1 MMWREFVSLN
11 SYWQSVNYCEKLR
24 IILGTTAEIRNNA
37 VLLHKG
43 KRIKVLEFQHV
54 KPGKGGA
61 FVRTKLKDIQTGKI
75 IDETFNAGARI
86 EIIRVEVKSM
96 QYLYNDGDV
105 FIFMDNKTY
114 DQITVSESTI
124 NRGKDFLVA
133 GINVDL
139 LFDGQEILD
148 IRIPAHVVLQVTDTE
163 PGFKGNTATGATKPA
178 TLETG
183 FIIQVPLFVS
193 SDDKIKIDT
202 RTGQY
207 IERAK

>member
-1 MMWREFVSLN
+1 MWREFVNLN
-11 SYWQSVNYCEKLR
+11 SYWKLVNYCEKLG

-43 KRIKVLEFQHV
+43 KRMKVLEFQHV

-86 EIIRVEVKSM
+86 EIIRVEVKPM
-96 QYLYNDGDV
+96 QYLYNDGDF

-133 GINVDL
+133 GMNVDL

>member
-1 MMWREFVSLN
+1 MWREFVSLN
-11 SYWQSVNYCEKLR
+11 SYWQSVNYCEKLGM
-24 IILGTTAEIRNNA
+24 ILGTTAEIRNNA

-43 KRIKVLEFQHV
+43 KRMKVLEFQHV

-86 EIIRVEVKSM
+86 EIIRVEVKPM
-96 QYLYNDGDV
+96 QYLYNDGDF

-133 GINVDL
+133 GMNVDL

>member
-1 MMWREFVSLN
+1 MWREFVNLN
-11 SYWQSVNYCEKLR
+11 SYWQSVNYCEKLG

-43 KRIKVLEFQHV
+43 KRMKVLEFQHV

-86 EIIRVEVKSM
+86 EIIRVEVKPM
-96 QYLYNDGDV
+96 QYLYNDGDF

-133 GINVDL
+133 GMNVDL